1 MTQQFVSTSCR
12 LLKPNT
18 IQNVRSESVRVF
30 FYWHAAPLKMIELGP
45 WGVLVR
51 KFRGAYRP
59 ITAFYEFE
67 RKLGEA
73 VGIGIVA

>member
-1 MTQQFVSTSCR
+1 
-12 LLKPNT
+12 
-18 IQNVRSESVRVF
+18 
-30 FYWHAAPLKMIELGP
+30 MIELGP

-73 VGIGIVA
+73 MGIGKVECKILARIKRCQKPCVLQEVSSLDIQEA